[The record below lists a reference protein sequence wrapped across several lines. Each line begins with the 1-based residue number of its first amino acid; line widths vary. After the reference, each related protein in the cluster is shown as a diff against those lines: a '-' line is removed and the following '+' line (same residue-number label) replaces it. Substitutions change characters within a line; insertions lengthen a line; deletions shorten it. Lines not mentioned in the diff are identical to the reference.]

1 MDNEQPALEPAPTT
15 AVLVHSRAHPWRLV
29 TWLAWPVLVQQLL
42 IWIVNR
48 SDGFLAGYFQPG
60 AGEHVAYQSAQ
71 TNAMYLSWAIS
82 SFTVLV
88 GAGGT
93 ALVARFIGAGDR
105 KAAIAATN
113 QCLLIA
119 LCFGLL
125 TSIAGLLGSDGIV
138 WLLQLRGAA
147 AEYAAS
153 YLRPLFLLLVF
164 QVIETAGIACLV
176 GAGDTRT
183 GPWVLGGVAVL
194 NLPLAWGFFH
204 GFGPLP
210 ALGFQGISL
219 GTALSNVVGGLA
231 VLVVLARRRAG
242 LWFHWRLLRPH
253 WQLLWRLLRIGVPAG
268 IDSIFVALSQLWFLS
283 VVNQLSYAEITA
295 HGVAL
300 GWEALSFLSGQA
312 FGIAAMTL
320 IGQNLGAG
328 RPDRA
333 GHSGWTA
340 FGLGCAFM
348 TFMGLIFF
356 VLAAPMFRMY
366 CPHED
371 QIEAVQAGVPVLQ
384 LVAFAT
390 PAMASTIIFTHAL
403 RGAGDTRVPVL
414 FTALGF
420 LVIRLPLAYVLAL
433 PEVSLRGFGSVPGW
447 GLGLWGAWLAMFAD
461 LYVRGGLFVYRF
473 VSGRWKWVQV

>member
-1 MDNEQPALEPAPTT
+1 MDNDQPALEPPAT
-15 AVLVHSRAHPWRLV
+15 ATALIDQPSPPWRLV
-29 TWLAWPVLVQQLL
+29 MWLAWPVLVQQFL

-48 SDGFLAGYFQPG
+48 SDGFLAGHYQPG

-82 SFTVLV
+82 SSCVLV

-93 ALVARFIGAGDR
+93 ALVGRFIGAGDR

-119 LCFGLL
+119 LGFGLL
-125 TSIAGLLGSDGIV
+125 LSIAGLAGSDGIV
-138 WLLQLRGAA
+138 RFLQLRGAA
-147 AEYAAS
+147 ANYAAS

-183 GPWVLGGVAVL
+183 GPWVLGSVAVL

-204 GFGPLP
+204 GVGPLP

-219 GTALSNVVGGLA
+219 GTALSHVIGGLA
-231 VLVVLARRRAG
+231 VLAVLSRRRAG
-242 LWFHWRLLRPH
+242 LWFHWRLLRPQ
-253 WQLLWRLLRIGVPAG
+253 WDLLWRLLRIGVPAG
-268 IDSIFVALSQLWFLS
+268 FDSIFLALSQLWFLS
-283 VVNQLSYAEITA
+283 VVNRLSYAEITA
-295 HGVAL
+295 HGIAL

-312 FGIAAMTL
+312 FGIAAMAL

-328 RPDRA
+328 RSEQASR
-333 GHSGWTA
+333 SGWTTLA
-340 FGLGCAFM
+340 LGGGFM
-348 TFMGLIFF
+348 VLMGLVFF
-356 VLAAPMFRMY
+356 LLARPMFWMY

-371 QIEAVQAGVPVLQ
+371 QGAAVEAGVPVLR

-390 PAMASTIIFTHAL
+390 PAMACTIILGYSL

-420 LVIRLPLAYVLAL
+420 LVVRLPLAYYLAL
-433 PEVSLRGFGSVPGW
+433 PEIDLGSLAVPGC

-461 LYVRGGLFVYRF
+461 LMARGGLFLYRF
-473 VSGRWKWVQV
+473 ASGKWKWVTV

>member
-1 MDNEQPALEPAPTT
+1 
-15 AVLVHSRAHPWRLV
+15 
-29 TWLAWPVLVQQLL
+29 VLVQQLL

-48 SDGFLAGYFQPG
+48 SDGFLAGYFKPG
-60 AGEHVAYQSAQ
+60 EGEHVAYQSAQ

-82 SFTVLV
+82 SCTVIV
-88 GAGGT
+88 GAGAT

-105 KAAIAATN
+105 KSAIAATN
-113 QCLLIA
+113 QSLLIA
-119 LCFGLL
+119 LVLGIVG
-125 TSIAGLLGSDGIV
+125 SIAGVLGTDGIV

-164 QVIETAGIACLV
+164 QVVEAAGIACLV

-183 GPWVLGGVAVL
+183 GPWVLGGIAVL
-194 NLPLAWGFFH
+194 NLPLAWGLFH

-219 GTALSNVVGGLA
+219 GTALSHVAGGIT
-231 VLVVLARRRAG
+231 VLIVLARRRAG
-242 LWFHWRLLRPH
+242 LWFHWRLLRPD
-253 WQLLWRLLRIGVPAG
+253 WTLLWRLLRVGVPAG
-268 IDSIFVALSQLWFLS
+268 IDSVFVALSQLWFLS
-283 VVNQLSYAEITA
+283 IVNHLSYAEITA
-295 HGVAL
+295 HGIAL

-312 FGIAAMTL
+312 FGIAATTL

-328 RPDRA
+328 QPARA
-333 GHSGWTA
+333 GRSGWTA
-340 FGLGCAFM
+340 FGMGCAFM
-348 TFMGLIFF
+348 AFMGLVFF
-356 VLAAPMFRMY
+356 ALAWPMFLMY
-366 CPHED
+366 CPHEN
-371 QIEAVQAGVPVLQ
+371 QREAVTLGVPVLR

-390 PAMASTIIFTHAL
+390 PAMACTIIFTYAL

-420 LVIRLPLAYVLAL
+420 LVVRLPLAYYLAL
-433 PEVSLRGFGSVPGW
+433 PEIHLGSFGTIHGQ

-461 LYVRGGLFVYRF
+461 LHVRGLLFLWRF
-473 VSGRWKWVQV
+473 ASGGWKWVQV